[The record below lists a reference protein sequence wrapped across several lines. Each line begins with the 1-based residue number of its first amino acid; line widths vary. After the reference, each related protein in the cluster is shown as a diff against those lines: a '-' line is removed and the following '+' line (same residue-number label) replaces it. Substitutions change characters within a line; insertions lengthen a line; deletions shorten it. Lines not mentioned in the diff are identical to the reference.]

1 MRCQSDRASQ
11 PISKSR
17 CAVIGGAPMHVGNGL
32 LICVYD
38 FEVAVYGLD
47 SHNGPAA
54 LVIVDYRSRHDA

>member
-1 MRCQSDRASQ
+1 
-11 PISKSR
+11 
-17 CAVIGGAPMHVGNGL
+17 MHVGNGL
-32 LICVYD
+32 LIGVYD